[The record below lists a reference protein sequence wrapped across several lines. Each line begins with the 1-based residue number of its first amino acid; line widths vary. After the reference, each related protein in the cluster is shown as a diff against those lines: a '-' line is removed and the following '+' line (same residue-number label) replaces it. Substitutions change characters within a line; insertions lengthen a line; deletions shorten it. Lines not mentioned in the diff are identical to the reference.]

1 MWTVLK
7 NIKIKQLSLRESK
20 PIQSFH
26 AVCSS
31 CEWLFSSAQ
40 IKDMECLTIDMNDI
54 WTRLKPYWFTKSE
67 SDWEEKIQV
76 I

>member
-7 NIKIKQLSLRESK
+7 NIRIKQLSLRESK

-26 AVCSS
+26 TVCSS
-31 CEWLFSSAQ
+31 CEWLFSLAQ

-54 WTRLKPYWFTKSE
+54 WTRLKLYWLTKSD
-67 SDWEEKIQV
+67 SDWKEKIQV
-76 I
+76 M